1 MKLQLI
7 GAEGREGIQI
17 QTEMTRP
24 IKVLIIEDD
33 ELDRMIVKR
42 AINSS
47 GMHVEMTFAHDVDE
61 GKAATKDTTYDCI
74 FLDYNL
80 PGGTGLQLLKDIRSY
95 GNESPIIIVT
105 SHGDEKI
112 AVEAMK
118 SGASDYIPKNLLTP
132 DGLAQSLRYVV
143 R

>member
-1 MKLQLI
+1 
-7 GAEGREGIQI
+7 
-17 QTEMTRP
+17 MTRP
-24 IKVLIIEDD
+24 IKILIIEDD

-47 GMHVEMTFAHDVDE
+47 GMIVDITFAEDFDS
-61 GKAATKDTTYDCI
+61 GKEETKNKTYDCI

-80 PGGTGLQLLKDIRSY
+80 PSGTGLQLLKEIREA

-118 SGASDYIPKNLLTP
+118 SGASDYIPKNLLTS
-132 DGLAQSLRYVV
+132 DGLSQSLRYVV
-143 R
+143 RLRDAEF

>member
-1 MKLQLI
+1 
-7 GAEGREGIQI
+7 
-17 QTEMTRP
+17 MTRP

-47 GMHVEMTFAHDVDE
+47 GLNVEMTFAEDIDS
-61 GKAATKDTTYDCI
+61 GKEATNGKIYDCI

-80 PGGTGLQLLKDIRSY
+80 PGGTGLQLLKDIRNS
-95 GNESPIIIVT
+95 GNDSPIIIVT

-132 DGLAQSLRYVV
+132 DGLAQSLFPAQWDPKLGIHVT
-143 R
+143 